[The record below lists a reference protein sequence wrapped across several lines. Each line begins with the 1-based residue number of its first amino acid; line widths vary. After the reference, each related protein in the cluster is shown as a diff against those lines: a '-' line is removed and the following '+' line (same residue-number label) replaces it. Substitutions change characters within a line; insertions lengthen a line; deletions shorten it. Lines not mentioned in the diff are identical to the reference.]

1 LLRERDEAAV
11 MNVHDTSVRNLE
23 SAISRASYDRR
34 VENLR
39 RVTDL
44 FVAGA
49 DSFSEQH
56 LVVFDRLLARLIDQI
71 ESKVLAEIG
80 ERLSLVRNAPVGVV
94 RNLAHHDE
102 IAVAGPILTRSRLAQ
117 ADLVDIAETKS
128 QAHLM
133 AISHRRQVDEAV
145 TDVLVRRGSDEVV
158 CTLAANGGAK
168 FSETG
173 MGTLADRAEGNEML
187 AEKVVQRADVPA
199 HVFCRLLVAATAVV
213 RERLIA
219 VLSPEAQAEAFRVLE
234 KVSGQIADQTPAARS
249 YAAAIRR
256 VLVDSAHGQ
265 LSEEDLLRYASNK
278 QSDEAIATL
287 SLLSSVPTEKI
298 DAFLARSNYDS
309 LLAICKAAGL
319 SWLAARAVVQMA
331 RAAGSLSRDVVAGLN
346 RTFDQ
351 LKQIDAQRMLQ
362 RWLAS

>member
-1 LLRERDEAAV
+1 

-49 DSFSEQH
+49 HSFSEQH
-56 LVVFDRLLARLIDQI
+56 LAVFDRLLARLIDQI

-80 ERLSLVRNAPVGVV
+80 ERLALVKNAPVGVM

-102 IAVAGPILTRSRLAQ
+102 IAVAGPILTDSERLPQ
-117 ADLVDIAETKS
+117 ADLVDIAQTKS

-133 AISHRRQVDEAV
+133 AISNRRRVDEAV
-145 TDVLVRRGSDEVV
+145 TDVLVRRGNDEVV

-168 FSETG
+168 FSPAG

-187 AEKVVQRADVPA
+187 AEKVVQRADVPD

-219 VLSPEAQAEAFRVLE
+219 VLAPEAQAEAFRILE
-234 KVSGQIADQTPAARS
+234 RVSGQIADQAPAPRS

-256 VLVDSAHGQ
+256 VLVESANGHLGEQ
-265 LSEEDLLRYASNK
+265 DLLRYASNN
-278 QSDEAIATL
+278 QSEEAVAAL
-287 SLLSSVPTEKI
+287 SMLSSVPTEKI
-298 DAFLARSNYDS
+298 DSFLARSNYES

-319 SWLAARAVVQMA
+319 TWQAARAVVQMA
-331 RAAGSLSRDVVAGLN
+331 RAGSALSAEFVADLK

-351 LKQIDAQRMLQ
+351 LKQGDAQRMLQ
-362 RWLAS
+362 RWHLDR